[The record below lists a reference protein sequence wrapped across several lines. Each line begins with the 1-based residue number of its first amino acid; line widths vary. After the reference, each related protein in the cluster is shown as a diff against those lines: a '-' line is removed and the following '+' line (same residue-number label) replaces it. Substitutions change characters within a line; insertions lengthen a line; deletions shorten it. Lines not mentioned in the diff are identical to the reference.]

1 MLRRFRA
8 RPIPPKM
15 LLGLFLLFVLAVITW
30 FAMKARSD
38 TKVHDFDSCVAAG
51 NPVLETFPEQCSH
64 RGQSYFRPGQG
75 PPSPF

>member
-15 LLGLFLLFVLAVITW
+15 LLGLFMLTALVATTW
-30 FAMKARSD
+30 FAVKASSG

-51 NPVLETFPEQCSH
+51 NPILETFPEQCSH
-64 RGQSYFRPGQG
+64 RGQSYFRPGQE
-75 PPSPF
+75 PPPPF